1 MKLWKKIILIFFV
14 VLLLVQIPFVY
25 RRIKKGNLAQK
36 ISNLAAQRSEERA
49 NPKFNEYKGVIHVHS
64 FIGGHSTGTFD
75 ELIKGAGEANLDFV
89 VMTEHTSALYDTSA
103 MTLQG
108 ARGGVLFVG
117 GNEANTKQDERFLI
131 LNGFAEASLSRES
144 QTPDFLEKA
153 HAANKLAFITYPEN
167 FNSWNG
173 DFDGIEIFS
182 LFTNAKQGNAPF
194 FLLDAFWSFGAYPE
208 LTLADYFKRP
218 DENLHKFDAVTVN
231 KKSTLFAGSDAH
243 SNIGFHLFG
252 DDAGHKFVNFKL
264 DRYATIFRL
273 VRTHVLLEKEKSL
286 TQETLLDAL
295 KNGRAFIGF
304 DVLSDTGGF
313 NFTAEN
319 ASGERKTMGDE
330 IFLTDEGVNFKVA
343 ASQSAHFIV
352 FKNGEKFF
360 EENGNTEINFNARE
374 RGTYRVEV
382 YLHTLG
388 ASFDQ
393 TPWII
398 SNPIYVK

>member
-1 MKLWKKIILIFFV
+1 MKLWKKIILIFFIA
-14 VLLLVQIPFVY
+14 LLLVQIPFVF
-25 RRIKKGNLAQK
+25 RRIEKGNLAAK
-36 ISNLAAQRSEERA
+36 ISKLAAQSKERA

-117 GNEANTKQDERFLI
+117 GNEANTKQNERFLI
-131 LNGFAEASLSRES
+131 LNGFAEANLSRES
-144 QTPDFLEKA
+144 ETPDFLEKA

-167 FNSWNG
+167 FNSWNA
-173 DFDGIEIFS
+173 DFDGVEVFS

-194 FLLDAFWSFGAYPE
+194 FLLDALWSFGAYPE

-218 DENLHKFDAVTVN
+218 DENLKKFDAVTIN

-252 DDAGHKFVNFKL
+252 DDAGHKFINFKL

-273 VRTHVLLEKEKSL
+273 VRTHVLVEKDKPL
-286 TQETLLDAL
+286 TQENLLDAL
-295 KNGRAFIGF
+295 KNGRAFVGF
-304 DVLSDTGGF
+304 DVLSDASGF
-313 NFTAEN
+313 DFTAEN
-319 ASGERKTMGDE
+319 ERGEQKTMGEE
-330 IFLTDEGVNFKVA
+330 ISLAGEKGVNFTVA
-343 ASQSAHFIV
+343 APQAARFV
-352 FKNGEKFF
+352 VLKNGEKFF

-374 RGTYRVEV
+374 GGTYRAEV
-382 YLHTLG
+382 YLDTLG
-388 ASFDQ
+388 APFDKA
-393 TPWII
+393 PWII